1 MERSRK
7 GSPGA
12 TGRSIKIRQR
22 KVKNEDAILM
32 TPIIPIDPHHPDPP
46 LLRKAAEAILAG
58 KLVVLP
64 TDTLYGLG
72 ANALDEKAVEKVY
85 QVKRRRLSKPL
96 LIFIGE
102 EEELYELVEALP
114 PLAERLMRAFWPG
127 PLTLVFPASPRVPR
141 ILRGDSSGIAI
152 RLPALP
158 LIRSLVREAGTPITG
173 TSANLS
179 DRPTPPTAQGVLQE
193 LGEGVDLLLDG
204 GPCVSQ
210 KGSTLLDLTQTP
222 PQLLREGEIARA
234 TIEELIGSLRS

>member
-1 MERSRK
+1 
-7 GSPGA
+7 
-12 TGRSIKIRQR
+12 
-22 KVKNEDAILM
+22 M
-32 TPIIPIDPHHPDPP
+32 TPIIPIDPHRPDPD
-46 LLRKAAEAILAG
+46 RVREAAAAIRAG

-102 EEELYELVEALP
+102 EEELHELIEALP

-127 PLTLVFPASPRVPR
+127 PLTLVFPASSRLPRV
-141 ILRGDSSGIAI
+141 LLGDTSDIAI

-158 LIRSLVREAGTPITG
+158 LIRSLVREAGVPITG

-204 GPCVSQ
+204 GPCTSQ
-210 KGSTLLDLTQTP
+210 MGSTLIDLTQTP
-222 PQLLREGEIARA
+222 PQLLREGEIPRA
-234 TIEELIGSLRS
+234 AIEELIGPLKG